1 MAVERAVRPV
11 LSRLPASVQTAVLL
25 PTTPLYMLYQNFYR
39 RRKMGRQYTA
49 TYTWNEAL
57 HAARDRLTPPFAHR
71 HSYEEVAG
79 WFIAER
85 YGRLELLRDE
95 PRPEGV
101 EIGRAS
107 CRERV

>member
-1 MAVERAVRPV
+1 MKYVDV
-11 LSRLPASVQTAVLL
+11 LYFFFSS
-25 PTTPLYMLYQNFYR
+25 R
-39 RRKMGRQYTA
+39 RRHTRFDCDWSSDVCSSDL
-49 TYTWNEAL
+49 YTWNEAL

-101 EIGRAS
+101 ADTVRRNVGIRGFRLQDVPVPAPAGR
-107 CRERV
+107 